1 VGPRSDRPVLLSVE
15 LTSAE
20 AQVEVAGPSGPA
32 TAAPAPRSSKRLVIG
47 VVLLGLFF
55 GLKAWVVEPAFVS
68 QVSMRP
74 TLDDGNV
81 LVIDKL
87 SYLFRDPK
95 VGEIVTA
102 RLPDTGESVVK
113 RVVAVA
119 GDSIGFYDG
128 AMLLNDQSVDDSY
141 AVRKDMQGY
150 FWGPITVPEGHVF
163 LLGDNYDE
171 STDSRSFGTVPVE
184 AVDGRLLVRIW
195 PF

>member
-1 VGPRSDRPVLLSVE
+1 MGPRSDRAVLLSVD
-15 LTSAE
+15 LTPSDAP
-20 AQVEVAGPSGPA
+20 VEVAGPSGPA
-32 TAAPAPRSSKRLVIG
+32 TAAPAPRPTKRLAIG
-47 VVLLGLFF
+47 LVLLGLFF
-55 GLKAWVVEPAFVS
+55 GVKAWVAEPAFVS

-81 LVIDKL
+81 LLIDKL
-87 SYLFRDPK
+87 SYQFRDPR

-128 AMLLNDQSVDDSY
+128 TMLLNDQPVDDSY

-150 FWGPITVPEGHVF
+150 FWGPIVVPEGHVF
-163 LLGDNYDE
+163 LLGDNYYE
-171 STDSRSFGTVPVE
+171 STDSRSYGTVPVG
-184 AVDGRLLVRIW
+184 AIDGRLLVRIW